1 VLEHILLAEMT
12 IVTGIITG
20 GAIFVV
26 ATIQKIKSTVGPIVG
41 LINLIG
47 AKQG

>member
-1 VLEHILLAEMT
+1 MLEYILLAEMT
-12 IVTGIITG
+12 IVTGIVTG

-26 ATIQKIKSTVGPIVG
+26 AAINKVKGTVGPIVG
-41 LINLIG
+41 LINMIG